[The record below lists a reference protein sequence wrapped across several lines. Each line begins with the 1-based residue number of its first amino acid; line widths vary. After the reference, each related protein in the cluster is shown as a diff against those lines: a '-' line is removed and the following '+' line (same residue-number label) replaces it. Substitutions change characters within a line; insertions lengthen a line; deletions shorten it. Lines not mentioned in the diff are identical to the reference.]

1 MLRNTRLH
9 PSARP
14 GSRTATFLGALAL
27 VGLIGACQG
36 APATIT
42 PGAGTAAPPAAGGAQ
57 PQGTPHPLSIQ
68 VLNSGLALGLE
79 RFAFLLK
86 DENGSPIRDGSTT
99 VKFSRIVAATGQE
112 VKAADGEALYF
123 GQGMP
128 DGGSWVAY
136 TEFDSSG
143 PWALQVDLVR
153 SDGWSGTVKT
163 QAEVVGKSD
172 APRAGMLAP
181 AVDLPRLSPGGDLQA
196 LTSDPKPLEALYTRS
211 LKEAKEAKQPAVVLF
226 ASPAH
231 CPKPDCKATLDG
243 MKAVQAT
250 RGSRATFIHVESR
263 DAADPK
269 QLSAAAKAWG
279 LSSDPWLF
287 VLDARG
293 TVVARAEGGVDNT
306 ELDLLTGLALGE
318 AVTKPQP

>member
-1 MLRNTRLH
+1 MLRT
-9 PSARP
+9 PS
-14 GSRTATFLGALAL
+14 SRIISFSALAMAAFLGA
-27 VGLIGACQG
+27 CQS

-42 PGAGTAAPPAAGGAQ
+42 PAGGSAAPTAAGGAAAV
-57 PQGTPHPLSIQ
+57 GTPHPLSIQ

-86 DENGSPIRDGSTT
+86 DENGSPVRDGTVT
-99 VKFSRIVAATGQE
+99 VKFSRIVASTGQE

-143 PWALQVDLVR
+143 PWALQIDLLR
-153 SDGWSGTVKT
+153 TDGWAGTAKT
-163 QAEVVGKSD
+163 QVEVVGKSD

-181 AVDLPRLSPGGDLQA
+181 AAELPRISPGGDLTSV
-196 LTSDPKPLEALYTRS
+196 TSDPKPLEALYTRG

-263 DAADPK
+263 DAADPS

-287 VLDARG
+287 ILDARG
-293 TVVARAEGGVDNT
+293 SVVARAQGGVDNT

-318 AVTKPQP
+318 AVTQPQP